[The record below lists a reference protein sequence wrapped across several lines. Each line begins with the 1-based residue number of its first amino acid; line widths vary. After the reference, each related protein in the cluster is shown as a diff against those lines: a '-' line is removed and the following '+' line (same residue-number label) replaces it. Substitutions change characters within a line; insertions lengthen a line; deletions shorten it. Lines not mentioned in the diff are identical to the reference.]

1 MKKGIFLILSL
12 VLFSFVFA
20 QTDDTP
26 IPPPLTAPWEV
37 VEVSESPGP
46 VPYPVVKDV
55 MWSKYVWR
63 ENDLREKR
71 NQTLYFPTEPQGIYK
86 SLGQV
91 IIDALDLDN
100 PDSENALPVY
110 TNEHCNVKVARS
122 DIKNAMDNSRTIPKY
137 DSETGDYIG
146 ETTINEPFT
155 ASQIM
160 YYRLKEVWFFD
171 KNRGELS
178 VRILEIE
185 PFFEYEKEGASMQ
198 GDDDEVG
205 GAFKARR
212 RLGNIKYDELRPF
225 LAQQQ
230 YFNPK
235 NTAMKLTF
243 DDIMTWKR
251 YFSSYII
258 ATSDQQNN
266 REIQDYIKNPIDQR
280 LESERILNE
289 MRNAEDSF
297 WEY

>member
-1 MKKGIFLILSL
+1 M
-12 VLFSFVFA
+12 
-20 QTDDTP
+20 
-26 IPPPLTAPWEV
+26 
-37 VEVSESPGP
+37 
-46 VPYPVVKDV
+46 
-55 MWSKYVWR
+55 
-63 ENDLREKR
+63 N
-71 NQTLYFPTEPQGIYK
+71 
-86 SLGQV
+86 
-91 IIDALDLDN
+91 N
-100 PDSENALPVY
+100 PDNENALPVY
-110 TNEHCNVKVARS
+110 TNEHCNVKVERS
-122 DIKNAMDNSRTIPKY
+122 DVKNAMDNSRTIPKY
-137 DSETGDYIG
+137 NPETGDYIG
-146 ETTINEPFT
+146 ETTINEPFN

-185 PFFEYEKEGASMQ
+185 PFFEYEKEGAAIS

-205 GAFKARR
+205 GSLKAKR
-212 RLGNIKYDELRPF
+212 RLGYIKYDELRPF
-225 LAQQQ
+225 LVQQQ
-230 YFNPK
+230 YYNPK

-258 ATSDQQNN
+258 ASSDQQNN
-266 REIQDYIKNPIDQR
+266 RQIQDYIKNPIDQR